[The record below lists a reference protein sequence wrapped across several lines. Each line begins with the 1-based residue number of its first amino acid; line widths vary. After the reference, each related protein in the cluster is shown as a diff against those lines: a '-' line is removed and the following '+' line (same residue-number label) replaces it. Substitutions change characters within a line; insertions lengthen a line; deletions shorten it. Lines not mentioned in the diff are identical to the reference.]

1 VVSVGAL
8 NPNGTEARFS
18 NTGPWVRVHERG
30 ASVMST
36 IPAFQGGLEP
46 IARSEAFQRLREA
59 PDPDDYTDQFA
70 LWSGTSFAAPLFA
83 GKLAARMVGA
93 MSPFGEP
100 VSRAQ
105 AVERAWRVVELMT
118 ELRP

>member
-1 VVSVGAL
+1 VGAL
-8 NPNGTEARFS
+8 NPNGTDAMFS
-18 NTGPWVRVHERG
+18 NTGPWVRVYERG

-46 IARSEAFQRLREA
+46 IARTEAFQRRREA

-83 GKLAARMVGA
+83 GKLAARLVGA
-93 MSPFGEP
+93 TSPFGEP
-100 VSRAQ
+100 ASRAD
-105 AVERAWRVVELMT
+105 AVDRAWRVVELMT
-118 ELRP
+118 GLTP